1 MKISSPFF
9 FVLGIFAFSA
19 MFMPAASYAQQA
31 TGGTIN
37 QGSTQVEGQVNP
49 GSGQLDGRVITNSRV
64 IDGYIDLGLRHLG
77 GTVESDSGAISGQV
91 DYGNRLLRGRINGQ
105 EFVLDLDSLK
115 NQIQQLHFE
124 EEQSKSERVTQI
136 LGIVNAIVN
145 SRRDRNQPVIPQ
157 GIPSEKR
164 PVPIAP
170 VPDENFGPVLE
181 PLETESTEEY
191 STSDL
196 PAEESHTVFISNQT
210 SKKVKFH
217 LKTDGSSWIPLSM
230 NPNDELELD
239 GNQKLIIKYKS
250 DTTHKFTLSSENA
263 YRFKE
268 SKGGINFFSYERE
281 KKKSPENNALIK
293 NKEAKEK

>member
-1 MKISSPFF
+1 MKISKPFF
-9 FVLGIFAFSA
+9 FVLGIFAFLA
-19 MFMPAASYAQQA
+19 LFMPAASYAQQA

-37 QGSTQVEGQVNP
+37 QGSTQVEGQANP
-49 GSGQLDGRVITNSRV
+49 ASGQLDGRVITNSRV
-64 IDGYIDLGLRHLG
+64 IDGYIDLGLRHVG
-77 GTVESDSGAISGQV
+77 GTVESDSGTISGEL
-91 DYGNRLLRGRINGQ
+91 DYGNRLLRGRFNGQ

-115 NQIQQLHFE
+115 NQIQQIHFE
-124 EEQSKSERVTQI
+124 EGQSKSERVIQV

-145 SRRDRNQPVIPQ
+145 SRRDQSQPAIPQ
-157 GIPSEKR
+157 GTPSGKG

-181 PLETESTEEY
+181 TEKTEGTEEY

-217 LKTDGSSWIPLSM
+217 LKTDGSGWIPLSL
-230 NPNDELELD
+230 NPGDELELD
-239 GNQKLIIKYKS
+239 GNQKLIIRYKN
-250 DTTHKFTLSSENA
+250 DDTHKFTLSSENA

-281 KKKSPENNALIK
+281 KKKSPEKNAPK
-293 NKEAKEK
+293 TNKEAKE